1 MDNLPRNDKTITK
14 LFLAAVNMIG
24 FYPYFLRTWISLSH
38 RKHWNILNIYFL
50 LKFLIYRDIHNLD
63 ITNENKEVLKTRI
76 KDCAFSSFCWFN
88 DNGAPLNLSPE
99 ELAPLNHFQ
108 KTNNLIVQK
117 SHEGNSITIIDKKFY
132 LQKMQN
138 ISSDWSK
145 FTQIFVAKNKKLNS
159 IVNVEKHTRDLLK
172 DFKKFEVIFKTVYN
186 ILKPRCSRLGILNG
200 LCKIHK
206 MLVDNCPTFWPFM
219 PGIKALHI
227 MTPNF

>member
-1 MDNLPRNDKTITK
+1 MAVIGYGSGTKKLTALYVGDLTNDIISISGGHSPIEHLIFEMEKKRNTCWWFKITLIWQKGRILLILFFKCVFKSMDNLPRNDKTITK

-24 FYPYFLRTWISLSH
+24 FYPYFLRAWISLSH

-132 LQKMQN
+132 LQKM
-138 ISSDWSK
+138 
-145 FTQIFVAKNKKLNS
+145 
-159 IVNVEKHTRDLLK
+159 
-172 DFKKFEVIFKTVYN
+172 
-186 ILKPRCSRLGILNG
+186 
-200 LCKIHK
+200 
-206 MLVDNCPTFWPFM
+206 
-219 PGIKALHI
+219 
-227 MTPNF
+227 